1 MTTPD
6 NTATT
11 WRDLADQLTD
21 HEVDELRDMERRLP
35 EGEKAAAV
43 MLKFARDYIAY
54 RLADVMYAD
63 VALPAGARTDSAGW
77 GKNLQRDGYS
87 RSLVWRS
94 YEGGMADL
102 RLAGS
107 QISVDIDGRQ
117 QCDGS
122 FTRAISLWGL
132 EEGGGEL
139 SSDQARAVAALL
151 VHAADELDRL
161 CGGER

>member
-21 HEVDELRDMERRLP
+21 HEVDEFRDMERRLP
-35 EGEKAAAV
+35 EGEKGAAFL
-43 MLKFARDYIAY
+43 LKSARDCIAD
-54 RLADVMYAD
+54 RLVDVMYAD

-107 QISVDIDGRQ
+107 GISVDIDGRQ
-117 QCDGS
+117 QSDGS
-122 FTRAISLWGL
+122 FTRGISLWGVD
-132 EEGGGEL
+132 EGAGL
-139 SSDQARAVAALL
+139 TADQARAVAALL
-151 VHAADELDRL
+151 VGAADELDRL
-161 CGGER
+161 S